1 MTAGES
7 NGGELVGKVLGGRYR
22 VTSTIGRGGM
32 GVVARAVDQLL
43 NREVAVKILRAFTDA
58 SAGDLADL
66 RVRMQREA
74 QAAARIRHSGVVTVH
89 DVTEQDGLPVI
100 VMELVD
106 GQSLDDVLAERG
118 AIEPHEAA
126 AIGAKLMDA
135 LDAAHQAGVLHRDV
149 KPGNVLLERG
159 GRVVLTDFGIA
170 SMEAGDFDS
179 GALDKLTRSG
189 QLVGS
194 LDFLPPERAQGR
206 EPGPASD
213 IWSLGMTLYAAVE
226 GTSPFRRTSV
236 WSTLA
241 AIVTEPLPEPQR
253 AGVLTPVLRALMA
266 KDPESRPAAAQ
277 AREMLERVAAGST
290 VSFGPPASAAGGA
303 PGAVQPP
310 PPGAGFGAP
319 AAPFPQ
325 QPQAGHPA
333 PGGPQVG
340 HLAPGGPQAGHLAPG
355 ALQAGH
361 PAPGGPQV
369 GHPAPGGLQVG
380 HPAPGGPQAGHSAP
394 GGLASTLPQPG
405 GRAAGRAQRRNRS
418 RAVIAAVAAAVV
430 LAGGGITYVL
440 VGKDEGG
447 KTDEAQSAPSRP
459 GATEGSDAPSRG
471 SMGGGKRKPSPS
483 SSADPQGKPSRT
495 PSERPSETGKGG
507 EDGKGGGEAG
517 SSAGPT
523 GDADGGDDT
532 EPRPPASPT
541 AEPSSVSKSC
551 SGWSHRNPNPGTYA
565 YLAGDYHLV
574 TGPYQTCS
582 SVTPIQSDTRL
593 NFHCSVV
600 NAHGHDWTYVQVA
613 GTSTSGWMSN
623 DNFIGQV
630 GPSTR
635 C

>member
-1 MTAGES
+1 MAAGES
-7 NGGELVGKVLGGRYR
+7 NGGELIGKVLGGRYR

-58 SAGDLADL
+58 SADDLADL

-89 DVTEQDGLPVI
+89 DVTEEDGLPVI

-106 GQSLDDVLAERG
+106 GPSLDDVLTERG
-118 AIEPHEAA
+118 ALEPHEAA

-135 LDAAHQAGVLHRDV
+135 LDAAHQVGVLHRDV

-170 SMEAGDFDS
+170 SMEAGGSD
-179 GALDKLTRSG
+179 GAALDKLTRSG

-253 AGVLTPVLRALMA
+253 AGALTPVLRALMA
-266 KDPESRPAAAQ
+266 KDPESRPAADQ
-277 AREMLERVAAGST
+277 ARAMLERVAAGST
-290 VSFGPPASAAGGA
+290 VSFGPAAAATGGGAGA
-303 PGAVQPP
+303 PGGFPPP

-325 QPQAGHPA
+325 SPFPQPPHGGHPA
-333 PGGPQVG
+333 PGAMHGG
-340 HLAPGGPQAGHLAPG
+340 HPAPG
-355 ALQAGH
+355 AMHGGH

-369 GHPAPGGLQVG
+369 GHPV
-380 HPAPGGPQAGHSAP
+380 P

-405 GRAAGRAQRRNRS
+405 GRAAGRAGGRAQRRNRS

-430 LAGGGITYVL
+430 LAGGGITYAVM
-440 VGKDEGG
+440 GKDSGE
-447 KTDEAQSAPSRP
+447 KSDEAQSAPSRP
-459 GATEGSDAPSRG
+459 GATEGSDTPSRG
-471 SMGGGKRKPSPS
+471 SMGGGKRTPSPS

-495 PSERPSETGKGG
+495 PSQRPSETGK
-507 EDGKGGGEAG
+507 DGKDGKGGEAG
-517 SSAGPT
+517 SSSRPT
-523 GDADGGDDT
+523 GDADGGT
-532 EPRPPASPT
+532 EPQPPASPT
-541 AEPSSVSKSC
+541 AKPSSVSKSC
-551 SGWSHRNPNPGTYA
+551 SGWSHRNPKPGTYA
-565 YLAGDYHLV
+565 YLAGRYNIV

-582 SVTPIQSDTRL
+582 AVTPVQSGTRL
-593 NFHCSVV
+593 DFHCSVV
-600 NAHGHDWTYVQVA
+600 NAHGHNWTYVQVA
-613 GTSTSGWMSN
+613 GTSTSGWMSD
-623 DNFIGQV
+623 DNLTGQV
-630 GPSTR
+630 GAATR

>member
-66 RVRMQREA
+66 RVRMRREA

-106 GQSLDDVLAERG
+106 GPSLDDVLAERG
-118 AIEPHEAA
+118 ALEPHEAA

-179 GALDKLTRSG
+179 GAMDKLTRSG

-253 AGVLTPVLRALMA
+253 AGALTPVLRALMA

-290 VSFGPPASAAGGA
+290 VSFGPPAPAAGGA

-325 QPQAGHPA
+325 PPQAGHPA
-333 PGGPQVG
+333 PGGPQ
-340 HLAPGGPQAGHLAPG
+340 
-355 ALQAGH
+355 AGH
-361 PAPGGPQV
+361 P
-369 GHPAPGGLQVG
+369 
-380 HPAPGGPQAGHSAP
+380 AP

-430 LAGGGITYVL
+430 LAGGGITYAL

-495 PSERPSETGKGG
+495 PSERPSESGKGG

-523 GDADGGDDT
+523 GDADADGGGGGGT
-532 EPRPPASPT
+532 EPQPPASPT

-551 SGWSHRNPNPGTYA
+551 SGWSHRNPKPGTYA
-565 YLAGDYHLV
+565 YLAGNYHLV
-574 TGPYQTCS
+574 TGPYQSCS
-582 SVTPIQSDTRL
+582 SVTPIQSGTRL

-600 NAHGHDWTYVQVA
+600 NAYGHNWTYVQVA
-613 GTSTSGWMSN
+613 GTSTGGWMSN
-623 DNFIGQV
+623 DNFTGQV

>member
-106 GQSLDDVLAERG
+106 GPSLDDVLTERG
-118 AIEPHEAA
+118 ALEPHEAA

-179 GALDKLTRSG
+179 GAMDKLTRSG

-253 AGVLTPVLRALMA
+253 AGALTPVLRALMA

-333 PGGPQVG
+333 PGG
-340 HLAPGGPQAGHLAPG
+340 
-355 ALQAGH
+355 LQAGH
-361 PAPGGPQV
+361 P
-369 GHPAPGGLQVG
+369 
-380 HPAPGGPQAGHSAP
+380 AP

-495 PSERPSETGKGG
+495 PSQRPSETGKDG

-523 GDADGGDDT
+523 GDADGGGGGGT
-532 EPRPPASPT
+532 EPQPPESPT
-541 AEPSSVSKSC
+541 AKPSSVSKSC
-551 SGWSHRNPNPGTYA
+551 SGWSHRNPKPGTYA
-565 YLAGDYHLV
+565 YLAGRYHLV

-582 SVTPIQSDTRL
+582 SVTPIESGTRL

-600 NAHGHDWTYVQVA
+600 NAHGHNWTYVQVA

-623 DNFIGQV
+623 DNFTGQV